1 MACEFGTTDL
11 SLEEQIHI
19 ELVIVRRS
27 SSVYLTEAT
36 MGTKFPASLGARV
49 LCLEESS
56 RASGLLYL
64 VERGGAF
71 LQKLVAIAAELANY
85 SN

>member
-1 MACEFGTTDL
+1 M
-11 SLEEQIHI
+11 SLEEQIHA

-27 SSVYLTEAT
+27 SSVYLTEAAV
-36 MGTKFPASLGARV
+36 GTRFPASLGAGEV
-49 LCLEESS
+49 LYSKESS

-64 VERGGAF
+64 TKRGEAFVQEREPGTIAERG
-71 LQKLVAIAAELANY
+71 LAL

>member
-1 MACEFGTTDL
+1 MASGFETTDL
-11 SLEEQIHI
+11 SLEEQIHA

-27 SSVYLTEAT
+27 SLVYLMKAAVWTR
-36 MGTKFPASLGARV
+36 FPASLAAGV
-49 LCLEESS
+49 LCLEKSP
-56 RASGLLYL
+56 RASGLLYP

>member
-1 MACEFGTTDL
+1 MACGFGTTDL
-11 SLEEQIHI
+11 SLEEQIHA

-27 SSVYLTEAT
+27 SSVYLTEAAV
-36 MGTKFPASLGARV
+36 GTRFPASLGAGV
-49 LCLEESS
+49 LCSEESP
-56 RASGLLYL
+56 RASGLLYP

-71 LQKLVAIAAELANY
+71 LRKLVAIAAELANC